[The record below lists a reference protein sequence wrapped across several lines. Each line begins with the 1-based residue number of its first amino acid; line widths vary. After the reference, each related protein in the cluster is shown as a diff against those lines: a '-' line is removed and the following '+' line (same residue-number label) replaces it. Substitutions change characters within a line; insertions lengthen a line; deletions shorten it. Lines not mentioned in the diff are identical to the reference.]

1 MLYICIKI
9 SEFSGDLSQ
18 EIKAKLLKQYGNK
31 KVIIIDADKI
41 LDEIKLKDAFNK
53 PDK

>member
-1 MLYICIKI
+1 MNGT
-9 SEFSGDLSQ
+9 EFHL
-18 EIKAKLLKQYGNK
+18 KKLLKQYGNK